1 MKKIITILL
10 ILLTTTII
18 NSQTPYKFSYQ
29 AVVRD
34 ANNELIT
41 NKSISVKISILSDSV
56 TGDVVYSEISYP
68 KTNDNGLISL
78 QIGASAFPEGDIE
91 SIDWSKGEY
100 FIKTEIDPNGKSD
113 YTIISTTQLISVPYA
128 LHASTADRIAGG
140 GDGSPTD
147 RIIDKDGNTRVEVEK
162 NNDENIIRFTLDGE
176 EKWTMT
182 GNRLESSNQNNNILI
197 GKQAGRTIYN
207 GEGNIAIG
215 DSSLFRIIN
224 GNFNIAFGLQSLNN
238 NTSGGNNVSIGTKSL
253 YLNNTGS
260 NNTAIGHEAIFSNN
274 YGSFNVANGFQALYN
289 NNQGNGN
296 CAIGSSSLYSNT
308 KGGRNSAVGYQS
320 LYSNTEGAR
329 NSAIGSGA
337 LYSNITGDDNTACGA
352 ESMNKNTA
360 GAYNTA
366 TGRSAMQYNTTGNS
380 NAVVGYNTLSSNS
393 SGHYNSALGATAMI
407 DNTTGNANTA
417 VGYLALRSNVNG
429 SNNVSIGT
437 LSLKSNISGEFNTTI
452 GYLSDNADSNFT
464 NSMSLGHKSL
474 STASD
479 MVRVGNENITSIGGA
494 VNWTTISDGRFKV
507 NVVEN
512 VKGLQFINQL
522 RPVTYTMDL
531 RKIEQFYTDNFGIVD
546 SSKWDTKYDKENIT
560 YTGFIA
566 QEVEQAAK
574 ANGFDFSGVDAPK
587 NEKDFYGLRYA
598 EFVVPLVKSVQ
609 ELSKQLEEKTWLNED
624 YLLELE
630 SQKTKINDLQK
641 QIDELRDLIL
651 VSNTRKE

>member
-1 MKKIITILL
+1 MKKIITLLL
-10 ILLTTTII
+10 IVFSTTII
-18 NSQTPYKFSYQ
+18 NSQTPNKFSYQ

-34 ANNELIT
+34 ANNELIS
-41 NKSISVKISILSDSV
+41 NKSVSVKISILSDSV
-56 TGDVVYSEISYP
+56 TGEVVYSEISYP

-78 QIGASAFPEGDIE
+78 QIGAATFPEGDIE

-100 FIKTEIDPNGKSD
+100 FIKTEIDPNGKSN

-176 EKWTMT
+176 EKWRMN
-182 GNRLESSNQNNNILI
+182 GNRLESSNSKNNILI
-197 GKQAGRTIYN
+197 GKQAGWTIDN
-207 GEGNIAIG
+207 EEGNIAIG
-215 DSSLFRIIN
+215 DSSLFRINN
-224 GNFNIAFGLQSLNN
+224 GNFNIAIGLLSLYSN
-238 NTSGGNNVSIGTKSL
+238 SYGKQNVSIGTKSL
-253 YLNNTGS
+253 YLNNYGS

-274 YGSFNVANGFQALYN
+274 YGSDNVANGFQALYN
-289 NNQGNGN
+289 NSQGGGN
-296 CAIGSSSLYSNT
+296 CAIGSNSLYSNN

-320 LYSNTEGAR
+320 LYSNTEGTR

-352 ESMNKNTA
+352 ESMNKNTT

-366 TGRSAMQYNTTGNS
+366 VGRSSMQYNTTGNS
-380 NAVVGYNTLSSNS
+380 NAVVGYNTLSSNT
-393 SGHYNSALGATAMI
+393 SGRHNTAIGATNMV
-407 DNTTGNANTA
+407 DNTTGFANTA
-417 VGYLALRSNVNG
+417 VGYLALRSNING
-429 SNNVSIGT
+429 NYNSSIGT
-437 LSLKSNISGEFNTTI
+437 LALKSNISGEYNTAL
-452 GYLSDNADSNFT
+452 GYGADNADSNFT
-464 NSMSLGHKSL
+464 NSMSLGYNSL

-494 VNWTTISDGRFKV
+494 VNWTAISDGRFKV
-507 NVVEN
+507 NVEEN

-522 RPVTYTMDL
+522 RPVTYNMDL
-531 RKIEQFYTDNFGIVD
+531 HKIEQFYADNFGIID
-546 SSKWDTKYDKENIT
+546 SSKWDTKYDKENIR
-560 YTGFIA
+560 YSGFIA

-609 ELSKQLEEKTWLNED
+609 ELSKQLNEKSDINEEYK
-624 YLLELE
+624 LELE
-630 SQKTKINDLQK
+630 KQKVRINQLQS
-641 QIDELRDLIL
+641 QIDELRYLIIE
-651 VSNTRKE
+651 SSRNKE